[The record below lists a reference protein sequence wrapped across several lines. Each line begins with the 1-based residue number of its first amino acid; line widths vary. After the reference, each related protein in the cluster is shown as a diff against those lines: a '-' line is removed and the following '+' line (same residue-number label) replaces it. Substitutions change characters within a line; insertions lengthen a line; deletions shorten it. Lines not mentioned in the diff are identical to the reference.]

1 MKIKS
6 QKGISLLILV
16 LIIAVLIIIV
26 GLTTYFIVKNQN
38 KDSKKSDNST
48 NVQTLNTEKTTSTDN
63 NSTAKS
69 NNAKP
74 SESDFN
80 SWNGTYRNGNKTIEL
95 YRIYDGNNNNTL
107 YLNSDAYS
115 CSFTLNSPDEL
126 IYKNSFPGEE
136 SFSIIIRKS
145 NDEINIKVSSE
156 NSDDEINSISGTY
169 KKEPLSNL
177 SWDGL
182 YTNDLASI
190 SLAQYS
196 NDKLYVN
203 ITKNI
208 NYGYIGRSD
217 IIDNSLNSNELF
229 YSDTFFDDSYS
240 IKITKTDTG
249 IKIESSATDTT
260 SESSDILNEINGL
273 EFTKVK

>member
-1 MKIKS
+1 M
-6 QKGISLLILV
+6 
-16 LIIAVLIIIV
+16 
-26 GLTTYFIVKNQN
+26 
-38 KDSKKSDNST
+38 
-48 NVQTLNTEKTTSTDN
+48 
-63 NSTAKS
+63 
-69 NNAKP
+69 
-74 SESDFN
+74 
-80 SWNGTYRNGNKTIEL
+80 
-95 YRIYDGNNNNTL
+95 
-107 YLNSDAYS
+107 
-115 CSFTLNSPDEL
+115 
-126 IYKNSFPGEE
+126 
-136 SFSIIIRKS
+136 
-145 NDEINIKVSSE
+145 
-156 NSDDEINSISGTY
+156 
-169 KKEPLSNL
+169 